1 MAGRGKWI
9 LFVVV
14 ALIFIALIFVSLLMN
29 AFGKNYDEFAK
40 CLTEKGFK
48 EYAAYWCPHCANQK
62 KMFGDSF
69 QYINSIECSTPDGRG
84 QMQICKD
91 AKIEGYPT
99 WEFKDGSRLSG
110 ELTIEQLAS
119 KSGCSLPN

>member
-1 MAGRGKWI
+1 MKKAI
-9 LFVVV
+9 
-14 ALIFIALIFVSLLMN
+14 IVSLFLISLLFLSSCTKKASPQLDN
-29 AFGKNYDEFAK
+29 FAK
-40 CLTEKGFK
+40 CLTDNGVKFYGAF
-48 EYAAYWCPHCANQK
+48 WCPHCANQK